1 MRFLRA
7 QFSITWLCDGDF
19 NEVYV
24 GRNILVLMNGN
35 NGK

>member
-1 MRFLRA
+1 MIAFQEVVA
-7 QFSITWLCDGDF
+7 DCGDF